1 MTPRLG
7 TGKSLTFFTVCRE
20 RVKGGGLPP
29 INSSCF
35 LLRGQTTTTFPK
47 IFIEILYIFSTPPT
61 PQLTAPADQ
70 IQNRFGSPAQ
80 KAAATTAAAVS
91 YKTADVAAASSC
103 SAAVGFPT
111 AKAYTTVGSPSAF
124 SSAGTATPLSTRSR
138 LRSSFRRLF
147 GEYNG
152 LNNDKDTKP

>member
-1 MTPRLG
+1 M
-7 TGKSLTFFTVCRE
+7 
-20 RVKGGGLPP
+20 
-29 INSSCF
+29 
-35 LLRGQTTTTFPK
+35 PK

-80 KAAATTAAAVS
+80 KAAVNAAAVS
-91 YKTADVAAASSC
+91 YKSADVRSPAAAIGSC

-111 AKAYTTVGSPSAF
+111 ANASITVGSPSAF
-124 SSAGTATPLSTRSR
+124 SSAGTGTSLSTRTR

-147 GEYNG
+147 GEYHG
-152 LNNDKDTKP
+152 LNN